1 MDRVNLVLSH
11 QKGCVT
17 WPESILFL
25 MCHICWSW
33 LAIRHGGSKSSL
45 ANVDLNCAV
54 ANCPF
59 VVKIKLLFC
68 YTILLLCY
76 DNITISFQYWFSCT
90 LAREAEERGRD
101 PQCNIWKTSSYWN
114 HPKMKP
120 RPPTNQIFSTSKNE
134 KNPCKDMNQKIPHWS
149 KCLSFWNSILLKTFW
164 STNLNFSA
172 KNRQWKTGNVGN
184 IWIFLPKVFLLKVSK
199 LKITDSSIFGAKI
212 QIF

>member
-59 VVKIKLLFC
+59 VVKIKLLWKIVTQFYC
-68 YTILLLCY
+68 SVM
-76 DNITISFQYWFSCT
+76 ITSRSFQYWFSCT

-120 RPPTNQIFSTSKNE
+120 RPPTNQIFFNLQKWKKKIPAKTWTSKF
-134 KNPCKDMNQKIPHWS
+134 HTAAS
-149 KCLSFWNSILLKTFW
+149 
-164 STNLNFSA
+164 
-172 KNRQWKTGNVGN
+172 V
-184 IWIFLPKVFLLKVSK
+184 
-199 LKITDSSIFGAKI
+199 
-212 QIF
+212 